1 MAKYVVR
8 KSVNG
13 QYHFSLHADNS
24 EKVLS
29 SELYTSKQGALK
41 QGALNGIQAVKVNSP
56 YDQRYVKKT
65 SVRGLPYFVL
75 TSSNNEVIG
84 TSEEY
89 SSTTARDN
97 AILLVKRIAPTASI
111 EDLT

>member
-1 MAKYVVR
+1 MAKHVVR

-29 SELYTSKQGALK
+29 SELYTSK

>member
-29 SELYTSKQGALK
+29 SELYTSK

>member
-1 MAKYVVR
+1 MAKYVLQ

-13 QYHFSLHADNS
+13 QYHFSLQADNG

-29 SELYTSKQGALK
+29 SEMYTSK
-41 QGALNGIQAVKVNSP
+41 QGALNGIQAVKLNSP
-56 YDQRYVKKT
+56 YDQRYVKKV

-75 TSSNNEVIG
+75 TSTNNEIIG

-89 SSTTARDN
+89 STTIARDN
-97 AILLVKRIAPTASI
+97 AIALVKRIAPTAPT
-111 EDLT
+111 EDRT

>member
-29 SELYTSKQGALK
+29 SELYTSKQGAL
-41 QGALNGIQAVKVNSP
+41 NGIQAVKVNSP
-56 YDQRYVKKT
+56 YDQRHVKKT